1 MKILLITA
9 TALIILSSS
18 LFTHLYAAEPILEQV
33 AAMIS
38 KQLPRVTSS
47 GESEQYKVMAENDTL
62 VFYYKFYGVKKSEVN
77 INEEAS
83 QVLNDTLKIQY
94 CAQPYDHYQK
104 MASNG
109 SIFMS
114 IVNITISLASKY
126 LGMTVE
132 KIL

>member
-33 AAMIS
+33 AAMMS

-104 MASNG
+104 DG
-109 SIFMS
+109 FKW
-114 IVNITISLASKY
+114 KY
-126 LGMTVE
+126 IYVDSEYNYLFSFKVSRNDC
-132 KIL
+132 